1 MSDPTTPE
9 GRAELRDLLR
19 RTTPL
24 PWSAQP
30 GLNGRDD
37 VRARWTGGPTVVVA
51 QVSRVRPDAELI
63 VAAVNALPALLDEI
77 DRLRE
82 IETECVMR
90 RSVMK
95 EMR

>member
-1 MSDPTTPE
+1 MNDRTTPE
-9 GRAELRDLLR
+9 DRAELIAEGKR
-19 RTTPL
+19 RL
-24 PWSAQP
+24 AAYESAKPRSQEEV
-30 GLNGRDD
+30 D
-37 VRARWTGGPTVVVA
+37 
-51 QVSRVRPDAELI
+51 
-63 VAAVNALPALLDEI
+63 AAVSWNVWQLANGAALLDEI